1 MISQACPSSS
11 RKRRPPSDASDPS
24 IQARL
29 VVVSILAVVKTK
41 ERLDS
46 LNVFH
51 SVLRES
57 ASRADASLVAASFI
71 EEGALAALVITLN
84 NILQSEDPIKDE
96 AETILQIVDLILRGC
111 PQHLRDRVM
120 IDLNVDFFDL
130 TSAFL
135 VDRRDFRQ
143 SCHLLMLSI
152 LHMCSGS
159 SIGTMEILM
168 SRKSLFRVIDIME
181 SRDSADEILYDALG
195 LTKNLA
201 FFADEHRDILLN
213 FPRFLQTLSIITLT
227 TFSKKILERISAT
240 FRNLAISSDC
250 RITLVQTSEVLQSF
264 VRMAGLPNRTVRRNI
279 LNTVINLATDQES
292 CVLLLLHGDGAL
304 LDAIKRILRSCS
316 EDDLIRQRATRLLRQ
331 MSNETSAPV
340 LSRDHDIICLLKNLA
355 LHDRNQEV
363 RSHSAEAFVRC
374 AGFVQADNPQYNEFL
389 DALVTLAE
397 QGIVS
402 NDVIVRT
409 LREQTSLY
417 GNCRLIVDRE
427 FLVASII
434 RAASTP
440 DASSSAKDDA
450 CCVLHRL
457 ATDEYSQHLLMRS
470 PILLTTLVTN
480 AIDADVRG
488 HNSTSSRRLHAIQSL
503 VGLASIQSNRKAMVN
518 SDRLLHLL
526 IHFASTSDDTEL
538 KGKVKQAILWL
549 VQEV

>member
-1 MISQACPSSS
+1 
-11 RKRRPPSDASDPS
+11 
-24 IQARL
+24 
-29 VVVSILAVVKTK
+29 
-41 ERLDS
+41 
-46 LNVFH
+46 
-51 SVLRES
+51 
-57 ASRADASLVAASFI
+57 
-71 EEGALAALVITLN
+71 
-84 NILQSEDPIKDE
+84 
-96 AETILQIVDLILRGC
+96 
-111 PQHLRDRVM
+111 
-120 IDLNVDFFDL
+120 L
-130 TSAFL
+130 T
-135 VDRRDFRQ
+135 
-143 SCHLLMLSI
+143 
-152 LHMCSGS
+152 
-159 SIGTMEILM
+159 
-168 SRKSLFRVIDIME
+168 
-181 SRDSADEILYDALG
+181 
-195 LTKNLA
+195 
-201 FFADEHRDILLN
+201 
-213 FPRFLQTLSIITLT
+213 
-227 TFSKKILERISAT
+227 
-240 FRNLAISSDC
+240 
-250 RITLVQTSEVLQSF
+250 
-264 VRMAGLPNRTVRRNI
+264 
-279 LNTVINLATDQES
+279 
-292 CVLLLLHGDGAL
+292 
-304 LDAIKRILRSCS
+304 
-316 EDDLIRQRATRLLRQ
+316 
-331 MSNETSAPV
+331 
-340 LSRDHDIICLLKNLA
+340 

-488 HNSTSSRRLHAIQSL
+488 HNSTSSRRLNAIQSL